1 MTVRSAISGKPPVD
15 NLMKSLYYVVKVFYH
30 IRVRG
35 KGAVK
40 GSGEKEGLGPL
51 GQTLLLAPIR
61 SHPTSRK
68 RRKGKVVEQRVIN
81 PWTWQDEFGYVQ
93 AQEVSSA
100 QRTLFC
106 AGQTS
111 VDADGRTVHPESMSA
126 QITQAMD
133 NLETVLR
140 QAGAELSDVVRLNYY
155 TTDVD
160 GFFEAYDAVITRL
173 SGAGCSPASTLL
185 GVARLAF
192 PELLVEIEATAVT

>member
-1 MTVRSAISGKPPVD
+1 MSFRSAISRKPPID
-15 NLMKSLYYVVKVFYH
+15 NLIKSLYYVVKVFYH
-30 IRVRG
+30 MLILPG
-35 KGAVK
+35 KGEK
-40 GSGEKEGLGPL
+40 STRSREGEKGRGPL
-51 GQTLLLAPIR
+51 AQTLLLVLIR

-68 RRKGKVVEQRVIN
+68 CRKGEVVEQRVIN

-111 VDADGRTVHPESMSA
+111 VDAEGRAVHPEDMRA

-155 TTDVD
+155 TTDPPTSI
-160 GFFEAYDAVITRL
+160 AS
-173 SGAGCSPASTLL
+173 SGRTTPS
-185 GVARLAF
+185 
-192 PELLVEIEATAVT
+192 LLVCRGLVVV

>member
-1 MTVRSAISGKPPVD
+1 M
-15 NLMKSLYYVVKVFYH
+15 
-30 IRVRG
+30 
-35 KGAVK
+35 
-40 GSGEKEGLGPL
+40 GEKGGGPL
-51 GQTLLLAPIR
+51 AQTLLLALIR

-68 RRKGKVVEQRVIN
+68 CRKGKVVERRVIN
-81 PWTWQDEFGYVQ
+81 PWTWQKEFGYVQ

-111 VDADGRTVHPESMSA
+111 VDAEGRAMHPEDMRA

-160 GFFEAYDAVITRL
+160 RFFEAYEAVITRL

-185 GVARLAF
+185 GVARLAL
-192 PELLVEIEATAVT
+192 PELLVEIEATAVR

>member
-1 MTVRSAISGKPPVD
+1 MCWSC
-15 NLMKSLYYVVKVFYH
+15 
-30 IRVRG
+30 G
-35 KGAVK
+35 KGEK
-40 GSGEKEGLGPL
+40 STGSRVGEKGAGPL
-51 GQTLLLAPIR
+51 AQTLLLALIR
-61 SHPTSRK
+61 SHPTS
-68 RRKGKVVEQRVIN
+68 RKGKVVEQRVIN
-81 PWTWQDEFGYVQ
+81 PWTWQNEFGYVQ

-111 VDADGRTVHPESMSA
+111 VDAEGRAVHPEDMRA
-126 QITQAMD
+126 RITQPMD

-140 QAGAELSDVVRLNYY
+140 QAEAELSDVVCLNYY

-160 GFFEAYDAVITRL
+160 RIFEAYDAVITRL